1 MIFKDTDF
9 QEVLIRVSPTIL
21 GVKPAEILNVKLGS
35 LDKCRRCFQ
44 GLDDIKFIEI
54 RDFPKLSRRQLFFYH
69 KICLEEV
76 LKQKANQ
83 SFLQQLGYPFSFN
96 MEVYLDV
103 IIAKLRSCIFPHE
116 IGVFLGYP
124 LKDVLG
130 YMGLA
135 SLKLV
140 GVRGWKY
147 YGNTNLSLLQYKKFC
162 KAREIF
168 RCFLE
173 NSKFEV

>member
-1 MIFKDTDF
+1 MVFKDKDF

-44 GLDDIKFIEI
+44 GFDDIKFIEI
-54 RDFPKLSRRQLFFYH
+54 RDFPRISRRQLLFYH
-69 KICLEEV
+69 ITCLEQV
-76 LKQKANQ
+76 LTQKAIQ
-83 SFLQQLGYPFSFN
+83 KFLQQLGYPFSFN
-96 MEVYLDV
+96 MELYLD
-103 IIAKLRSCIFPHE
+103 ILISKLQSCIFPHE

-130 YMGLA
+130 YMGLT

-140 GVRGWKY
+140 NVKGWQY
-147 YGNTNLSLLQYKKFC
+147 YGNGKSSILQYKRFC
-162 KAREIF
+162 KAREVF

-173 NSKFEV
+173 NSI

>member
-1 MIFKDTDF
+1 MVFKDKDF
-9 QEVLIRVSPTIL
+9 QEILIRISPTIL

-44 GLDDIKFIEI
+44 GLGEFEFIEI
-54 RDFPKLSRRQLFFYH
+54 KDFPNISRRQLFFYH
-69 KICLEEV
+69 KTCLEEV
-76 LKQKANQ
+76 LTQKAIQ
-83 SFLQQLGYPFSFN
+83 KFLQQLGYPFSFN
-96 MEVYLDV
+96 MELYLD
-103 IIAKLRSCIFPHE
+103 ILIAKLQSCIFPHE

-130 YMGLA
+130 YMGLT

-140 GVRGWKY
+140 DVKGWQY
-147 YGNTNLSLLQYKKFC
+147 YGNGNLSILQYKKFC
-162 KAREIF
+162 KAREVF

-173 NSKFEV
+173 KGIFEV